1 MALAS
6 SKKQVK
12 NLIKKSKVSFRVDNN
27 MPDFSKD
34 PAFIAKQEKAE
45 KLLAECGLIN
55 TEPNTKNRKK
65 VKR

>member
-45 KLLAECGLIN
+45 KLLTECGLIS